1 MGYGMVITLLA
12 DFRDDYGFSGL
23 GIGVLGAA
31 SFVAGIYSQ
40 LFLAKY
46 ADRGLARTMVRAG
59 LVIDLV
65 AMVWM
70 ASTQNIW
77 QFIAARVLLGLGA
90 GLYEP
95 AVLKIVISRDPD
107 NMGHNLGKIAVYETA
122 GFILSPLAAALIAQF
137 AGLRWPFIIMAVI
150 YVAAITSIWNQDLA
164 SPVEP
169 SPNPASRSNR
179 QIIAQL
185 LRRPGI
191 QNALWACV
199 AFSAAY
205 GVIEV
210 SWALLL
216 ADNGAAT
223 WLIGL
228 TLSIFAIPMLFL
240 APLGGRVAQQRG
252 ALKVVVWSQLV
263 SLLCMLA
270 YGWTGS
276 LWVIL
281 AVLPW
286 HGLTDVFAQPGLQ
299 VAVSASSPKEHIA
312 AGQGLLN
319 AVSLAVAALVSLA
332 GGGLYAWGGGEL
344 LYPLTAALMGVAL
357 LLATRG
363 GSTRG
368 ASSQAHPQSQ

>member
-23 GIGVLGAA
+23 GIGALGAA
-31 SFVAGIYSQ
+31 SFVAGIYSH

-46 ADRGLARTMVRAG
+46 ADRGMARSMVRAG
-59 LVIDLV
+59 LVMDLL

-77 QFIAARVLLGLGA
+77 QFIAAQLLLGLGA

-107 NMGHNLGKIAVYETA
+107 NMGHNLGKVTAYETA

-137 AGLRWPFIIMAVI
+137 AGLRWPFIVM
-150 YVAAITSIWNQDLA
+150 AAIYIVAIIAIWNQDLT

-191 QNALWACV
+191 QNSLWACV

-205 GVIEV
+205 GVFDV
-210 SWALLL
+210 SWAQLLK
-216 ADNGAAT
+216 DNGAPT
-223 WLIGL
+223 WLTGL
-228 TLSIFAIPMLFL
+228 TLSVFAIPMLFL
-240 APLGGRVAQQRG
+240 APLGGRVAQHRD

-263 SLLCMLA
+263 SILCLLA
-270 YGWTGS
+270 YGWAGS

-319 AVSLAVAALVSLA
+319 SVSLAVAALVTLVA
-332 GGGLYAWGGGEL
+332 GPLYAWGGGEL

-357 LLATRG
+357 LCATRG
-363 GSTRG
+363 
-368 ASSQAHPQSQ
+368 APQANRLK